1 MQLVLDLQLYQQPSL
16 ETEAQ
21 FVAVSTYERAILVW
35 QIVLITSLIFVRLPP
50 IEAIMEILVTKADP
64 SAALMLKEEPL
75 CVINDMANLL
85 SGHTISFL
93 EFS

>member
-21 FVAVSTYERAILVW
+21 FVAVSTFERAILVW
-35 QIVLITSLIFVRLPP
+35 HIVLITSLIFVRLPP